1 MVSISGSTPPPPP
14 PRQSS
19 QETSLSEEQT
29 TLITDTLSEYDVDN
43 LSEADAQAIVNT
55 FSEAGLTPGK
65 EFADAIASAGFDAK
79 EIGDLAGVG
88 QSQGQD
94 QSAGPPPPP
103 PQSEGQGFT
112 DEMLTTLETLLSE
125 YEGQDLDSDTIDS
138 ITSTMEDLFGLDKT
152 GRLLD
157 VNA

>member
-43 LSEADAQAIVNT
+43 LSEADAQAIVDT
-55 FSEAGLTPGK
+55 FAEAGLTPGK

-88 QSQGQD
+88 QSQD

-125 YEGQDLDSDTIDS
+125 YEGQGLDSDTIDS

-152 GRLLD
+152 GPLLD

>member
-19 QETSLSEEQT
+19 QETSLTEEQS
-29 TLITDTLSEYDVDN
+29 TLISDTLSEYDVDN

-55 FSEAGLTPGK
+55 FSEAGLEPGK
-65 EFADAIASAGFDAK
+65 NFADAIAEAGFDAK
-79 EIGDLAGVG
+79 AIGDLAGVG
-88 QSQGQD
+88 QNQD
-94 QSAGPPPPP
+94 QAASPPPPP

>member
-19 QETSLSEEQT
+19 QETSLTEEQS
-29 TLITDTLSEYDVDN
+29 TLISDTLSEYNVDN
-43 LSEADAQAIVNT
+43 LSEADAQAIVDT
-55 FSEAGLTPGK
+55 FAEAGLTPGK

-88 QSQGQD
+88 QSQD

-125 YEGQDLDSDTIDS
+125 YEGQGLDSDTIDS